1 MKKLQKVVTALSAV
15 TVLGFQAIPAQAQDD
30 QARANPVE
38 FFACNFMKGK
48 GMKDL
53 DKVTEAFS
61 AWSTANNDN
70 YSAWILTPQ
79 FHDELLTFDV
89 GWLGAWTDGNAFG
102 KGLDAWQAEGGKI
115 AADIA
120 KVIDCSISHEMASSV
135 EITAPAGTPGDGV
148 VMFAECTLHEG
159 KGMAESFQAHKTM
172 GGAMQSMGSKARTW
186 LFYPGLGAGNVD
198 FHYWQVI
205 STNNYTE
212 LGAVLE
218 NYTNGGGF
226 QKAQELLAPIVSCA
240 SPTVFDVQQ
249 VVAASQS

>member
-1 MKKLQKVVTALSAV
+1 MKKLQKVVTALSALA
-15 TVLGFQAIPAQAQDD
+15 VLGFQAIPAQAQDD

-53 DKVTEAFS
+53 TKVADNFS
-61 AWSTANNDN
+61 TWSIANDGN

-89 GWLGAWTDGNAFG
+89 GWLGSWTDGNAFG
-102 KGLDAWQAEGGKI
+102 KGQDAWQADGGKV
-115 AADIA
+115 AAEFA
-120 KVIDCSISHEMASSV
+120 KVVDCSVSHELASSV
-135 EITAPAGTPGDGV
+135 EITAPAGVPGDGV
-148 VMFAECTLHEG
+148 VMFAQCTLNEDST
-159 KGMAESFQAHKTM
+159 MMESFAAHKEM
-172 GGAMQSMGSKARTW
+172 GAAMASMGSKSRSW

-218 NYTNGGGF
+218 SYTNGGGF
-226 QKAQELLAPIVSCA
+226 QKSQALLDPIVSCA

>member
-1 MKKLQKVVTALSAV
+1 MVLSAI
-15 TVLGFQAIPAQAQDD
+15 TILGLQAIPAQAQEE
-30 QARANPVE
+30 QSRANPVE
-38 FFACNFMKGK
+38 FFACNYMKGK
-48 GMKDL
+48 DMKDL
-53 DKVTEAFS
+53 EKVADAFS
-61 AWSTANNDN
+61 AWSSANNDN

-89 GWLGAWTDGNAFG
+89 GWLGAWTNGNAFG
-102 KGLDAWQAEGGKI
+102 EGLDAWQAEGGKL

-120 KVIDCSISHEMASSV
+120 KVVDCSISHELASSV
-135 EITAPAGTPGDGV
+135 EISAPEGVPGDGV
-148 VMFAECTLHEG
+148 VMFAECTLNEG
-159 KGMAESFQAHKTM
+159 RGRNESFEAHKVMT
-172 GGAMQSMGSKARTW
+172 GAMHSMGSKARTW

-205 STNNYTE
+205 STNSYAE
-212 LGAVLE
+212 LGTVLE

-226 QKAQELLAPIVSCA
+226 QKAQALLAPIVSCA